1 MNEEN
6 EAPPVPAEPKA
17 VPAEPKPKA
26 DPPGDASIP
35 AKLDDSAEG
44 RVERK
49 KAAKTRYLASPPKES
64 RAARKDRSP

>member
-1 MNEEN
+1 M
-6 EAPPVPAEPKA
+6 PAEPKA
-17 VPAEPKPKA
+17 VLAKLRA

-35 AKLDDSAEG
+35 PKLDDSAEG

-49 KAAKTRYLASPPKES
+49 KAAKKAYLASPPKES

>member
-17 VPAEPKPKA
+17 VPAKPKA

-35 AKLDDSAEG
+35 AKLDDSTEG
-44 RVERK
+44 RAERK